1 MTAAATDKAVYGW
14 VLDLGR
20 EEYGKTL
27 EYQHGLVNMRKS
39 GMARDTIILVEHPPV
54 VTVGKDG
61 HAENFK
67 DLPVEPFF
75 VERGGDVTFHGPG
88 QLVVY
93 FIFNLTRRGRDLH
106 RFMGDIQEGI
116 IRTMADYGVTAK
128 RGEEHTGVWVDQHKV
143 ASIGVAVKHWISYHG
158 TAINLNTKL
167 ADFKKIN
174 PCGLN
179 ADVMTSLEKLSG
191 KKMDVKKFSERLLF
205 HYAAVF
211 ETIFAPVTLESLAED
226 IQSQAGG
233 YGV

>member
-1 MTAAATDKAVYGW
+1 MVTASETATYGW
-14 VLDLGR
+14 VLDLGKA
-20 EEYGKTL
+20 EYRKAL
-27 EYQHGLVNMRKS
+27 ECQHGLVRMRQT

-54 VTVGKDG
+54 VTVGRDG
-61 HAENFK
+61 HAENYK
-67 DLPVEPFF
+67 DLPAEPFF

-88 QLVVY
+88 QLVAY

-106 RFMGDIQEGI
+106 RFMSDIQEGI
-116 IRTMADYGVTAK
+116 IRTMREYELVAR
-128 RGEEHTGVWVDQHKV
+128 RGEENTGVWVEDRKV
-143 ASIGVAVKHWISYHG
+143 ASIGVAVKHWVSYHG

-179 ADVMTSLEKLSG
+179 AEVMTSVQKLTG
-191 KKMDVKKFSERLLF
+191 KKVDMKRFSERLMV

-211 ETIFAPVTLESLAED
+211 ETVFTPVSLESLAED
-226 IQSQAGG
+226 IESQAGG